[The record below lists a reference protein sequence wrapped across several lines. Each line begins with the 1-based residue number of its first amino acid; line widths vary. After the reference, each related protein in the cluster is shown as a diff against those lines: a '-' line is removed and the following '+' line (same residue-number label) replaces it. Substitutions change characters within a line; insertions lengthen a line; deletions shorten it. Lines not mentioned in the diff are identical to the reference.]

1 MGLIPPV
8 AAAFGGVGM
17 QAKSEVSMFEVREL
31 RRWSWVVLAALPAVG
46 ACGGESQSG
55 HVGEASAR
63 LELSAPEA
71 AFPEAFSSIAGIRE
85 LSDGRVYV
93 SDRLGQA
100 LLLVD
105 LDGSTVDTIGRV
117 GGGPGEY
124 ASPGDLFPWRGDST
138 LLVDMGN
145 TRFTPVGPDGGFGIS
160 SPLMSQDGESMKL
173 VIPEGTDRY
182 GSVYFQ
188 ARNFS
193 MGAGGPGGLPDSAL
207 VVRWNPATDRTDT
220 VAALTQ
226 PERKIQ
232 RGGGNVMMMPIPF
245 SPSDAWA
252 VSWDGTVGVARG
264 HGFRVEWTDTDG
276 AATVGNEV
284 EYQPLVIGQADKD
297 EWLEARANPAGG
309 GMFITMSAG
318 GGGGGGGNVRAAP
331 APRGARMEGP
341 QVADEDW
348 PEVKPPFPPSAVSAT
363 PEGRLWVLRHVSPG
377 APPEYDVFDGNGD
390 RVGTV
395 TLAENSRVV
404 GFGNGVVYV
413 ARTDDDDLQ
422 WLERYS
428 R

>member
-1 MGLIPPV
+1 
-8 AAAFGGVGM
+8 
-17 QAKSEVSMFEVREL
+17 MFEVREL

-46 ACGGESQSG
+46 ACGGESQPG
-55 HVGEASAR
+55 HGGEASPR
-63 LELSAPEA
+63 LELSAPDA
-71 AFPEAFSSIAGIRE
+71 AFPEAFSSIAGLRE
-85 LSDGRVYV
+85 LSDGRLYV

-173 VIPEGTDRY
+173 VIPEGTDRH
-182 GSVYFQ
+182 GGVYFQ

-193 MGAGGPGGLPDSAL
+193 MGAGGPGGPPDSARI
-207 VVRWNPATDRTDT
+207 VRWNPESDRTDT
-220 VAALTQ
+220 VAALKEAET
-226 PERKIQ
+226 KIE
-232 RGGGNVMMMPIPF
+232 RGGGNVMMVPIPF
-245 SPSDAWA
+245 SPSDAWG
-252 VSWDGTVGVARG
+252 VSWDGNVGVARG
-264 HGFRVEWTDTDG
+264 LGFRIEWTDIDG
-276 AATVGNEV
+276 TTTIGDEV
-284 EYQPLVIGQADKD
+284 AYQPLAIGQADKD
-297 EWLEARANPAGG
+297 AWLEARANPAGG

-318 GGGGGGGNVRAAP
+318 GGGGGGGGNVHAAP
-331 APRGARMEGP
+331 APRGARMVGP

-348 PEVKPPFPPSAVSAT
+348 PEVKPPFPSSAVTAT
-363 PEGRLWVLRHVSPG
+363 PEGHLWVLRHVALG
-377 APPEYDVFDGNGD
+377 TPPEYDVFDGNGD
-390 RVGTV
+390 RVRTV
-395 TLAENSRVV
+395 ILAENSRVV

-422 WLERYS
+422 WLERYT